1 MPILRS
7 RSLRPALG
15 HGSRLL
21 RRGVPALA
29 LAAWL
34 AGCASSPPVHYYTL
48 QGPSAPAPAVPRA
61 AAPFLIDVQ
70 GVNVAAQADQPQL
83 MVRTGD
89 GSVSAL
95 YSERWSSP
103 LGDEIRGALSDAL
116 KHDLGALDVQVV
128 KPGPTAPVWRIQTDV
143 QRFDL
148 VADRM
153 AQLDAT
159 WRVRPVNLKGNGLL
173 CRSVV
178 TVNVSDAAGDSA
190 ADGSGAKPAPT
201 SDVPGLVAAQQRAVV
216 ALAGAMASAI
226 RGQTPD
232 SGGVVQMLG
241 CSPLPD

>member
-1 MPILRS
+1 MNRLRS
-7 RSLRPALG
+7 RSVRPEAQATLATPARML
-15 HGSRLL
+15 SRGL
-21 RRGVPALA
+21 PALA
-29 LAAWL
+29 LAALL

-48 QGPSAPAPAVPRA
+48 QGPTARAPAVPRA

-70 GVNVAAQADQPQL
+70 GVNVVAQADQPQL

-103 LGDEIRGALSDAL
+103 LGDEIRSALSDAL
-116 KHDLGALDVQVV
+116 KQDLGALDVQVV
-128 KPGPTAPVWRIQTDV
+128 KPGPAAPVWRVQTDV

-148 VADRM
+148 VSGRM
-153 AQLDAT
+153 AQLDVT
-159 WRVRPVNLKGNGLL
+159 WRVRPVNLKGAGLL
-173 CRSVV
+173 CRSVI
-178 TVNVSDAAGDSA
+178 TENVSEAADAAQAGTA
-190 ADGSGAKPAPT
+190 TGGVPA
-201 SDVPGLVAAQQRAVV
+201 LVAAQQRAVV

-232 SGGVVQMLG
+232 TGGAVQMLG

>member
-1 MPILRS
+1 MTRLRFRPFPTS
-7 RSLRPALG
+7 RPGATG
-15 HGSRLL
+15 
-21 RRGVPALA
+21 RGLA
-29 LAAWL
+29 LLALPLLLAA
-34 AGCASSPPVHYYTL
+34 CASSPPVRYYTL
-48 QGPSAPAPAVPRA
+48 QRPAAQAPAVPRA
-61 AAPFLIDVQ
+61 AAPFLLEVQ
-70 GVNVAAQADQPQL
+70 DVNVTSQADQPQL

-89 GSVSAL
+89 GSVAAL

-128 KPGPTAPVWRIQTDV
+128 KPGPTAPVWRVQSDV

-148 VADRM
+148 VADRE
-153 AQLDAT
+153 AQLDVT

-178 TVNVSDAAGDSA
+178 TESV
-190 ADGSGAKPAPT
+190 SGAGVPA
-201 SDVPGLVAAQQRAVV
+201 LVSAQQRAVA

-232 SGGVVQMLG
+232 SGGAVRMLG
-241 CSPLPD
+241 CSPLSQSDPA

>member
-1 MPILRS
+1 MN
-7 RSLRPALG
+7 
-15 HGSRLL
+15 RLPSSPFAAC
-21 RRGVPALA
+21 RRGLAALA
-29 LAAWL
+29 LPLLLAA
-34 AGCASSPPVHYYTL
+34 CASSPPVRYYTL
-48 QGPSAPAPAVPRA
+48 QGPAAQAPAVPRA
-61 AAPFLIDVQ
+61 SAPFLLEVQ

-89 GSVSAL
+89 GSVAAL

-128 KPGPTAPVWRIQTDV
+128 KPGADAPVWRVQTDV

-148 VADRM
+148 VSGRM
-153 AQLDAT
+153 AQLDVT
-159 WRVRPVNLKGNGLL
+159 WRVRPVNLQGSGLL

-178 TVNVSDAAGDSA
+178 TEAVSETG
-190 ADGSGAKPAPT
+190 
-201 SDVPGLVAAQQRAVV
+201 VPPLVAAQQRAVA

-232 SGGVVQMLG
+232 SGGAVRMLG
-241 CSPLPD
+241 CSPLPDADKP

>member
-1 MPILRS
+1 MN
-7 RSLRPALG
+7 
-15 HGSRLL
+15 RLPSSPFAAC
-21 RRGVPALA
+21 RRGLAALA
-29 LAAWL
+29 LPLLLAA
-34 AGCASSPPVHYYTL
+34 CASSPPVRYYTL
-48 QGPSAPAPAVPRA
+48 QGPAAQAPAVPRA
-61 AAPFLIDVQ
+61 SAPFLLEVQ

-89 GSVSAL
+89 GSVAAL

-128 KPGPTAPVWRIQTDV
+128 KPGADAPVWRVQTDV

-148 VADRM
+148 VSGRM
-153 AQLDAT
+153 AQLDVT
-159 WRVRPVNLKGNGLL
+159 WRVRPVNLQGSGLL

-178 TVNVSDAAGDSA
+178 TEAVSETG
-190 ADGSGAKPAPT
+190 
-201 SDVPGLVAAQQRAVV
+201 VPPLVAAQQRAVA

-232 SGGVVQMLG
+232 SGGAVRMLG
-241 CSPLPD
+241 CSPLAEAAGA

>member
-190 ADGSGAKPAPT
+190 ADGTGAKPAPT
-201 SDVPGLVAAQQRAVV
+201 SGVPGLVAAQQRAVV

-232 SGGVVQMLG
+232 SGGGVQMLG

>member
-1 MPILRS
+1 MNRLRS
-7 RSLRPALG
+7 RPAHQAQATLATPARML
-15 HGSRLL
+15 SRGL
-21 RRGVPALA
+21 PALA
-29 LAAWL
+29 LATLL

-48 QGPSAPAPAVPRA
+48 QGPTPQAPAVPRA

-70 GVNVAAQADQPQL
+70 SVNVVAQADQPQL

-128 KPGPTAPVWRIQTDV
+128 KPGPTAPVWRVQTDV

-148 VADRM
+148 VSGRM

-159 WRVRPVNLKGNGLL
+159 WRVRPVNLKGAGLL

-178 TVNVSDAAGDSA
+178 TENLSGEAATPAAGV
-190 ADGSGAKPAPT
+190 PA
-201 SDVPGLVAAQQRAVV
+201 LVAAQQRAVA

-232 SGGVVQMLG
+232 TAGAVQMLG

>member
-1 MPILRS
+1 
-7 RSLRPALG
+7 LRPALG
-15 HGSRLL
+15 DSARRLSRAA
-21 RRGVPALA
+21 PALA
-29 LAAWL
+29 LAALL

-190 ADGSGAKPAPT
+190 AGGSGAKPAPA
-201 SDVPGLVAAQQRAVV
+201 SGGVPGLVAAQQRAVV

>member
-1 MPILRS
+1 MHILRS
-7 RSLRPALG
+7 RSFRSPLG
-15 HGSRLL
+15 TSARQLSR
-21 RRGVPALA
+21 GAPALA
-29 LAAWL
+29 LVALL

-70 GVNVAAQADQPQL
+70 SVNVVAQADQPQL

-95 YSERWSSP
+95 YSERWTSP

-128 KPGPTAPVWRIQTDV
+128 KPGPVAPVWRVQTDV

-159 WRVRPVNLKGNGLL
+159 WRVRPVNLKGTGLL

-178 TVNVSDAAGDSA
+178 TVNVSDAAAG
-190 ADGSGAKPAPT
+190 APT
-201 SDVPGLVAAQQRAVV
+201 SGVPGLVAAQQRAVV